1 MPFFASIRGGW
12 GGISS
17 SVVSSASAGVVV
29 RVGSSRW
36 RGILAAEIVEG
47 TSWISCGQAR
57 VHSGESQ
64 FLIL

>member
-1 MPFFASIRGGW
+1 M
-12 GGISS
+12 
-17 SVVSSASAGVVV
+17 VSSASAGVVV

-36 RGILAAEIVEG
+36 RGILAAEIMEG